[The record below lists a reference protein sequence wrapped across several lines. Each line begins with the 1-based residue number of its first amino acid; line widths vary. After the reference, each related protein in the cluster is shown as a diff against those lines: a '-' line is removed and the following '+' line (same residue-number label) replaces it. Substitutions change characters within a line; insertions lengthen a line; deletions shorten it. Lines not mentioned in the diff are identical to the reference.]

1 MHGLSHLSFCESA
14 VQQDSIPPP
23 RHLFLNRTSPMSV
36 HLLAV
41 FGPEVARAPTE
52 ICTAPHHRLDLAER
66 ERLERA
72 CLALLQSSQISCKPK
87 VRQLLTPGKGC
98 GFSYEHS
105 PFCNYASKDGVHLL
119 MAGEVSEWPGGL
131 DAVSASHNAFLQNR
145 TPAEADDAHW
155 LLDFYKYGSAPMA
168 GCLLLLLLLLMIM
181 MLMLLWVWMY
191 NTFTDP
197 DLDQEEGLRGESL
210 MNQALECLSHIKGS
224 FAFVIYDS
232 MRHRVL
238 AGRDRDGSQPLF
250 WGATGDGQL
259 VFGAEPEDLAACNPS
274 ATLFPAGCL
283 FTSERALV
291 AVCPGERGWVIEGD
305 DLPGDVLSFVAA
317 EDAAHFRGVKAIP
330 RITSQGMVCGA
341 VYKVASSAD
350 MTRPITHH

>member
-1 MHGLSHLSFCESA
+1 
-14 VQQDSIPPP
+14 
-23 RHLFLNRTSPMSV
+23 MSV

-119 MAGEVSEWPGGL
+119 MAGEVSKWPGGL

-155 LLDFYKYGSAPMA
+155 LLDF
-168 GCLLLLLLLLMIM
+168 
-181 MLMLLWVWMY
+181 Y

>member
-14 VQQDSIPPP
+14 VQQNSSASPK
-23 RHLFLNRTSPMSV
+23 HLFLNRTSPMSV

-41 FGPEVARAPTE
+41 FGP
-52 ICTAPHHRLDLAER
+52 
-66 ERLERA
+66 
-72 CLALLQSSQISCKPK
+72 
-87 VRQLLTPGKGC
+87 
-98 GFSYEHS
+98 
-105 PFCNYASKDGVHLL
+105 
-119 MAGEVSEWPGGL
+119 GEVSEWPGGL

-168 GCLLLLLLLLMIM
+168 GCLLLLLLMIM

-191 NTFTDP
+191 DTFTDP